1 MLPVSSLLR
10 IPQGHLHIAQ
20 VPQGEQVQITQD
32 SEVSPPA
39 LLGPTGLLHSDPCSV
54 HDHWAAPGD
63 TGVGSGPLMCASGGL
78 PALAAPVAVRVCFW
92 TLYGGFCSWRAA
104 LWTAVSPEIQTF
116 LHSSLGVGGA

>member
-1 MLPVSSLLR
+1 MSALMLPVSSLLR

-39 LLGPTGLLHSDPCSV
+39 GPGPTGPLHSDLCSV

-63 TGVGSGPLMCASGGL
+63 TGIHQGPPDAHFWGTDLRPTCPPGL
-78 PALAAPVAVRVCFW
+78 PALAVPAAIRVCFW
-92 TLYGGFCSWRAA
+92 TF
-104 LWTAVSPEIQTF
+104 AVRRLLLLAGCPLDRCLI
-116 LHSSLGVGGA
+116 

>member
-39 LLGPTGLLHSDPCSV
+39 CPGPTGPLHSDPCSV
-54 HDHWAAPGD
+54 HDHWAALGNMGARQQPPDARFWGID
-63 TGVGSGPLMCASGGL
+63 LRPACPPGL
-78 PALAAPVAVRVCFW
+78 PALAALVAVRVCFW
-92 TLYGGFCSWRAA
+92 TLYGGFCSW
-104 LWTAVSPEIQTF
+104 
-116 LHSSLGVGGA
+116 